1 VIDPAIRIVDL
12 DPREWKNLVHFLSTP
27 APLPGPEGARRSG
40 GLIVLHAGGR
50 IVKAVHTTRGR
61 VGGITWEGPHPNE
74 LRSSGAPGPHP
85 NELRSSGAPGPHPN
99 ELRSSGTP
107 GPGALKA
114 LARAQGVRWVA
125 ALEEGALDELMHRV
139 QERVRMDQDT
149 LDQGLEWARAFREL
163 LQDGRIAVHPR
174 PLEGVPIPQAATL
187 TRALDLALPDDRTAV
202 AYLFDGPEVWS
213 SIVLRKS
220 HGVIDL
226 VAGHRALGLHPAEIR
241 SFLDYPRI
249 LDAVK
254 RKFGEP
260 HAGFFAER
268 RTVER
273 LFADP
278 RPGTWARAY
287 ALREVIVEPMTP
299 WAGVMLGSGV
309 VREAFDRSRKLLARL
324 DPLGLA
330 QPLARA
336 AREKLTSSVDFKQI
350 LGFDPF
356 EVLDRLIR
364 LEDD

>member
-1 VIDPAIRIVDL
+1 MIDPAIRIVDL
-12 DPREWKNLVHFLSTP
+12 DPREWKNLLRFLSTP

-40 GLIVLHAGGR
+40 GLVVLHAGGK
-50 IVKAVHTTRGR
+50 VLKAVHTERGR
-61 VGGITWEGPHPNE
+61 VASLAWEGPD
-74 LRSSGAPGPHP
+74 
-85 NELRSSGAPGPHPN
+85 
-99 ELRSSGTP
+99 
-107 GPGALKA
+107 ALKA
-114 LARAQGVRWVA
+114 LARAQSARWVVA
-125 ALEEGALDELMHRV
+125 VEGDALDELVHRV
-139 QERVRMDQDT
+139 QERVRMEDSSLQ
-149 LDQGLEWARAFREL
+149 QGLVWAHVVREL
-163 LQDGRIAVHPR
+163 LEERRIVVHPR
-174 PLEGVPIPQAATL
+174 PLAGVPIPQASTL
-187 TRALDLALPDDRTAV
+187 LRALDLALPDDRTAV
-202 AYLFDGPEVWS
+202 AYLFDGPDVWS
-213 SIVLRKS
+213 SIVIRKS
-220 HGVIDL
+220 KGVIDL
-226 VAGHRALGLHPAEIR
+226 VAGHRALGLHHAEIR

-249 LDAVK
+249 LDAVR

-309 VREAFDRSRKLLARL
+309 VREAFDRSRKLLSRL

-336 AREKLTSSVDFKQI
+336 ARERLSASVDFKQI

>member
-1 VIDPAIRIVDL
+1 MIDPAIRIVDL
-12 DPREWKNLVHFLSTP
+12 DPREWKNLLRFLSTP
-27 APLPGPEGARRSG
+27 APLPGSEARRSG
-40 GLIVLHAGGR
+40 GLFVLHTGGR
-50 IVKAVHTTRGR
+50 VLKAVHTEKGR
-61 VGGITWEGPHPNE
+61 VGGLVWEGNAA
-74 LRSSGAPGPHP
+74 LR
-85 NELRSSGAPGPHPN
+85 
-99 ELRSSGTP
+99 
-107 GPGALKA
+107 A

-125 ALEEGALDELMHRV
+125 AAEDGALDELLHRV
-139 QERVRMDQDT
+139 QERVRIEQDA
-149 LDQGLEWARAFREL
+149 LAQGLVWARAVHEM
-163 LQDGRIAVHPR
+163 LQEGHIAVYPR
-174 PLEGVPIPQAATL
+174 PLKGVPIPQASTIM
-187 TRALDLALPDDRTAV
+187 RAFDIALPDDRVAV

-213 SIVLRKS
+213 SIVVRKTK
-220 HGVIDL
+220 GAIDL
-226 VAGHRALGLHPAEIR
+226 VAGHRALGLHPAEVR

-260 HAGFFAER
+260 YVGFFAEH

-278 RPGTWARAY
+278 RSGTWARAY
-287 ALREVIVEPMTP
+287 ALREVIVEPMSP

-309 VREAFDRSRKLLARL
+309 VREAFEKSKKLLARL

-336 AREKLTSSVDFKQI
+336 ARERLTATVDFKQI

-364 LEDD
+364 LEDE

>member
-1 VIDPAIRIVDL
+1 MIDPAIRIVDL
-12 DPREWKNLVHFLSTP
+12 DPREWKNLVRFLSTP

-40 GLIVLHAGGR
+40 GLFLLHAGGKV
-50 IVKAVHTTRGR
+50 VKAVHTSRGR
-61 VGGITWEGPHPNE
+61 VGGIGWEDP
-74 LRSSGAPGPHP
+74 
-85 NELRSSGAPGPHPN
+85 
-99 ELRSSGTP
+99 P

-114 LARAQGVRWVA
+114 LARAQGVRWVV

-139 QERVRMDQDT
+139 QERVRMEQGS
-149 LDQGLEWARAFREL
+149 LDQGLEWARALREL
-163 LQDGRIAVHPR
+163 LQERRIAVHPR
-174 PLEGVPIPQAATL
+174 PLEGVPIPQATTL

-202 AYLFDGPEVWS
+202 AYLFDGPDVWS
-213 SIVLRKS
+213 SIVLRKTR
-220 HGVIDL
+220 GVIDL

-309 VREAFDRSRKLLARL
+309 VREAFDRSKRLLSRL

-336 AREKLTSSVDFKQI
+336 ARERLTSSVDFKQI